1 MNHIIQVPNYQN
13 GEADKMLGKLF
24 VKLALFGIV
33 TALVSSSLKSSAS
46 NPELLASSGDPA
58 TIVIADIS
66 NNPAKKI
73 KRYQPLADYLGEKL
87 GQFGVKQGDVEI
99 AADLD
104 EMANWLESGKVD
116 IYFDSPYPAMIISD
130 MSGAKPILRRWKGGV
145 PEYYTVIFTMKD
157 RGIKSLEELKGKM
170 VGFDEI
176 SSTSGYMLPAGM
188 LIESGVNPQEKRS
201 ASSNVS
207 ADEVGFVFTDDDENT
222 IQWVI
227 SGKVAAGAID
237 IGTFMEIPEASRQ
250 AMVVLA
256 ESDKVARHVAL
267 VRADMK
273 PEMVEAIKTILIQMD
288 KTPEGQEVLNKFEK
302 TAKFDN
308 FPPESSIE
316 RMRELYE
323 LVQNR

>member
-1 MNHIIQVPNYQN
+1 
-13 GEADKMLGKLF
+13 MLRKLF
-24 VKLALFGIV
+24 VKLALLSMV

-46 NPELLASSGDPA
+46 NPELLASNQDPS

-66 NNPAKKI
+66 NNPSKKI
-73 KRYQPLADYLGEKL
+73 KHFQPLADYLAEKL
-87 GQFGVKQGDVEI
+87 GKFGVKEGDVEV

-104 EMANWLESGKVD
+104 EMANFLKSGKVD

-130 MSGAKPILRRWKGGV
+130 MSGAKPILRRWKGGI

-157 RGIKSLEELKGKM
+157 RGVKSLEDLKGKM
-170 VGFDEI
+170 VGFDKI
-176 SSTSGYMLPAGM
+176 SSTSGYMLPTGM
-188 LIESGVNPQEKRS
+188 LIEAGVNPKEKSS
-201 ASSNVS
+201 ANSTVS
-207 ADEVGFVFTDDDENT
+207 ADEVGYVFTDDDNNT

-237 IGTFMEIPEASRQ
+237 IGTFLEIPEASRQ

-256 ESDKVARHVAL
+256 QSDKVARHVAL
-267 VRADMK
+267 VRADLK
-273 PEMVEAIKTILIQMD
+273 PEMVEAIKTILTQMD
-288 KTPEGQEVLNKFEK
+288 KTPEGQEVLQKFEK

-316 RMRELYE
+316 RMRELYK

>member
-1 MNHIIQVPNYQN
+1 
-13 GEADKMLGKLF
+13 MLRKLF
-24 VKLALFGIV
+24 VKLALFGMV

-46 NPELLASSGDPA
+46 NPELLASTSTQDPD

-66 NNPAKKI
+66 NNPSKKI
-73 KRYQPLADYLGEKL
+73 KRYQPLADYLAEEL

-99 AADLD
+99 ASDLD
-104 EMANWLESGKVD
+104 EMANFLKSGIVD

-157 RGIKSLEELKGKM
+157 RGIKSLEDLKGKM

-188 LIESGVNPQEKRS
+188 LIEAGVNPQEKRT
-201 ASSNVS
+201 ATSNVS
-207 ADEVGFVFTDDDENT
+207 ADEVGYVFTDDDENT

-250 AMVVLA
+250 AMLVLG

-267 VRADMK
+267 VRADLK

-288 KTPEGQEVLNKFEK
+288 KTAEGQEVLKKFEK